1 MKLFRFHDLLICLG
15 FITGMN
21 VANAEMTFAVEP
33 VESPPIQTI
42 LSLQAPQA
50 DWTFAGTVSNESG
63 ERYHYFFQL
72 KRNATQYQG
81 IATVIDGQSKTVLVH
96 ETGNA
101 LIEHAELSNW
111 RVGNLF
117 LRFNPIN
124 RSWVFGVTGK
134 GKKGFN
140 FKVDMLEHSDTQL
153 AKKQNLRDGIDL
165 LISQTGRL
173 NGHLQV
179 DEAGK
184 EEFITAKK
192 AWFRQIW
199 VSKPQNA
206 QHPLTALLCEFN
218 DGKAVYSV
226 TIPEKDAIRGSIA
239 GWRDEKGTPV
249 AMSQFVTVGE
259 EKDNIWQINISSPKA
274 SLSFT
279 DLLGKY
285 NDSHGL
291 VMGVIDGS
299 FPGFCAINKDDIEV
313 TKIESTSVPGSG

>member
-1 MKLFRFHDLLICLG
+1 MKRFRFHDLLVCLV
-15 FITGMN
+15 FITGIH
-21 VANAEMTFAVEP
+21 VVNAETLVAADPAEP
-33 VESPPIQTI
+33 PPVQTI
-42 LSLQAPQA
+42 LSLHALQA
-50 DWTFAGTVSNESG
+50 DWTFSGTVTNESG
-63 ERYHYFFQL
+63 ERYHYFFQI

-81 IATVIDGQSKTVLVH
+81 IATIIDGQSKAVLVH
-96 ETGNA
+96 EASNA

-124 RSWVFGVTGK
+124 SSWVFGVSGK

-140 FKVDMLEHSDTQL
+140 FKVDMLEHDDAQL
-153 AKKQNLRDGIDL
+153 AKKQNLREGIEL

-179 DEAGK
+179 DETSK

-199 VSKPQNA
+199 VNKLQTT

-226 TIPEKDAIRGSIA
+226 TIPEQDAIRGSVA
-239 GWRDEKGTPV
+239 GWRDEKGVPV
-249 AMSQFVTVGE
+249 AMSQFVTVAETKG
-259 EKDNIWQINISSPKA
+259 NIWQIKIPSPKV

-279 DLLGKY
+279 NLLGKY
-285 NDSHGL
+285 DDNHGL

-299 FPGFCAINKDDIEV
+299 LPGFCAISKDEIEA
-313 TKIESTSVPGSG
+313 TNN